1 MNSILFVTVTVASFA
16 ITALLGRWLIP
27 ELHKLKFGQTIRA
40 SRAPPPWAA
49 SCSSWASP
57 WP

>member
-27 ELHKLKFGQTIRA
+27 ELHKLKFGQSTWEVVGR
-40 SRAPPPWAA
+40 
-49 SCSSWASP
+49 
-57 WP
+57 